1 MRNIEG
7 SEAKFKMKR
16 MLENEKALG
25 NKISASII
33 MRHIGNINAWGGCQI
48 LIIIAIIYF
57 IYYILF
63 TENALK
69 HDLTFL
75 GRNYIAPQRDT

>member
-33 MRHIGNINAWGGCQI
+33 MRHIGNINAWGGDKVSVSRCKTPS
-48 LIIIAIIYF
+48 LCMELA
-57 IYYILF
+57 
-63 TENALK
+63 
-69 HDLTFL
+69 
-75 GRNYIAPQRDT
+75 